1 MERWTLWIRLEVNT
15 GTNDDWLEQVEFREG
30 PKYTLYKQRKTWSEA
45 ESHCQNNSGHLASLA
60 SEKQY
65 LDLREFASE
74 VHEDVWLGG
83 RNSNGSWEWSDQT
96 PWTYTNWAY
105 AASASYNNTCAFF
118 WRTMGWRRISC
129 SYPLAWFICQNN
141 PTNVTG
147 SANLTL
153 EFKRD
158 KQSNNS
164 FHLWYRATKDK
175 ELQNHARNV
184 TIPAFTLKWKIEEPL
199 FKLEQNSS
207 ELGESLHMPRWNQT
221 YEDKWYKA
229 DFIFKANLLF
239 NDKVQEQIGND
250 TLMVLL
256 EVDTR
261 EAVGWVESVKYKWVL
276 KDVATLFFKNVEEE
290 VTGKRTLQ
298 MALEKENSEF
308 VVSFQLEYRYEA
320 ASQELLNSWAD
331 KRMTGFHLTW
341 FLQDS
346 NGVRLTNDKSGELL
360 SWDSVR
366 GSVESGVTRD
376 SFHKGLDLAFQ
387 FAKQKRLK
395 NMPVDTLVER
405 VITQK
410 IVSTNLLQRPGML
423 CSESHL
429 FVGHDDSL
437 FRQMISIMNTN
448 VYDIDKYNYDGS
460 NMTNHLQEKDIHA
473 DMVTGFKLFSAL
485 VFCPDSTHLEKL
497 KPYKFTYNLVTSQSL
512 PTIVQAIVNAVES
525 KHHVAEF
532 GSFYEKLDE
541 MLGLQF
547 SNVQLASSDKI
558 HLEEIL
564 NKGQPFLSRV
574 WRETS
579 QCSNGKCK
587 NNFAE
592 GAFSFAKLKVEK
604 KYNFLWPNF
613 SKLSVPSL
621 CIF

>member
-1 MERWTLWIRLEVNT
+1 M
-15 GTNDDWLEQVEFREG
+15 
-30 PKYTLYKQRKTWSEA
+30 
-45 ESHCQNNSGHLASLA
+45 
-60 SEKQY
+60 
-65 LDLREFASE
+65 
-74 VHEDVWLGG
+74 
-83 RNSNGSWEWSDQT
+83 
-96 PWTYTNWAY
+96 
-105 AASASYNNTCAFF
+105 
-118 WRTMGWRRISC
+118 
-129 SYPLAWFICQNN
+129 
-141 PTNVTG
+141 
-147 SANLTL
+147 
-153 EFKRD
+153 
-158 KQSNNS
+158 
-164 FHLWYRATKDK
+164 
-175 ELQNHARNV
+175 
-184 TIPAFTLKWKIEEPL
+184 
-199 FKLEQNSS
+199 
-207 ELGESLHMPRWNQT
+207 
-221 YEDKWYKA
+221 
-229 DFIFKANLLF
+229 
-239 NDKVQEQIGND
+239 
-250 TLMVLL
+250 L

-308 VVSFQLEYRYEA
+308 EVSFQLEYRYEA

-366 GSVESGVTRD
+366 GSVEPGVTRD

-387 FAKQKRLK
+387 FAKQNRLK

-405 VITQK
+405 VITLK

-512 PTIVQAIVNAVES
+512 PTIVQAIVNAAES
-525 KHHVAEF
+525 KFYKIEF
-532 GSFYEKLDE
+532 SELYDKLDE
-541 MLGLQF
+541 MLGLQYQK
-547 SNVQLASSDKI
+547 VQLASSRDE
-558 HLEEIL
+558 HLERMLKRGQNYFAQKWTKTKHCRDGNCEDSVAKGVLTFRKL
-564 NKGQPFLSRV
+564 NLFEYIMFL
-574 WRETS
+574 
-579 QCSNGKCK
+579 
-587 NNFAE
+587 
-592 GAFSFAKLKVEK
+592 
-604 KYNFLWPNF
+604 
-613 SKLSVPSL
+613 
-621 CIF
+621 